1 MPEKELGKLKGLGVR
16 ELARYFGVPEEIV
29 RVRSKLWERGKK
41 IDKGNSLLLVSE
53 YEVRW
58 MR

>member
-41 IDKGNSLLLVSE
+41 
-53 YEVRW
+53 
-58 MR
+58 